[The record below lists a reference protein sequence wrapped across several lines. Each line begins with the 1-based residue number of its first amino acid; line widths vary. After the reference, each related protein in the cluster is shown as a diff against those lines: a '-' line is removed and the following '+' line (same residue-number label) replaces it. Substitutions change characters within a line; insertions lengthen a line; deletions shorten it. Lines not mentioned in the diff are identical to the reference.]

1 MDDRRAAGWRLRW
14 IFLATRKPWQS
25 LGIFSKPFRCPLR
38 YEGYRAD
45 QEDADRFAVLV
56 AAYDPERMPR
66 AAELYA
72 KGPVKAWYAYFND
85 FQVKR
90 EVLAYLWRSDCY
102 DTVTQTAVV
111 SCSSSRLK
119 PRRARLV

>member
-1 MDDRRAAGWRLRW
+1 MIGGPQGGDFAGSSWQRANPGNHSGSSAN
-14 IFLATRKPWQS
+14 
-25 LGIFSKPFRCPLR
+25 PFGAPEE

-102 DTVTQTAVV
+102 DTVAQTA
-111 SCSSSRLK
+111 
-119 PRRARLV
+119 